1 MLFKIK
7 ILLHKNVLFI
17 LIRIVETKNKNSNL
31 IILGLPNI
39 QSLHLYHLVYC
50 INFWDFLI
58 AIFCLLQFCNVFL
71 LFHHW
76 ILSLLLIQWFL
87 FFVFLWSEKDLKIFK
102 DINLIKVSVLFFIN
116 IAFLKFKIVKVFKFL
131 KNKNLFLSHL
141 IS

>member
-50 INFWDFLI
+50 INF
-58 AIFCLLQFCNVFL
+58 
-71 LFHHW
+71 
-76 ILSLLLIQWFL
+76 
-87 FFVFLWSEKDLKIFK
+87 
-102 DINLIKVSVLFFIN
+102 
-116 IAFLKFKIVKVFKFL
+116 
-131 KNKNLFLSHL
+131 
-141 IS
+141 